1 LIFDTSKF
9 PPEQSVIKEIKM
21 ITPYE
26 RDYLSAVSKT
36 LSTIN
41 TPPLIFACAS
51 RRVFLKESDIA
62 LKLEIF
68 SYALYQIGLMLLSD
82 YMQHTKDEYFPNDGT
97 VRLHGKMMLERKQ
110 KEYFNAL
117 EILYGLSSTS
127 AGFLALFEPKPPTKE
142 EVDSSIALYESFLC
156 HDFFDGIFDDFMP
169 SVRVQEVIEA
179 RAKYKREG
187 ITLKPPPLPFETDSQ
202 ESD

>member
-1 LIFDTSKF
+1 
-9 PPEQSVIKEIKM
+9 M
-21 ITPYE
+21 ITNYE
-26 RDYLSAVSKT
+26 EEYLAAASSA
-36 LSTIN
+36 LNRII
-41 TPPLIFACAS
+41 TPPFIFSGAS
-51 RRVFLKESDIA
+51 DRLVLRRVDISSKCETFA
-62 LKLEIF
+62 
-68 SYALYQIGLMLLSD
+68 YALYQIGLMLLSD